1 MSQWYFF
8 YYIPA
13 KACSA
18 VLRQRAEP
26 SVLSKGKSTENSIKA
41 SVLHWPLVCS
51 HLSLVSVMWH
61 PSAVGK
67 GGHCR
72 SCSWFQLRG
81 LRHTS
86 DTWSEAIR
94 ANGNLISV
102 LGFST
107 TPQCWLCPALGLLFC
122 EASAPLTSV
131 CWLHSP
137 PLKVPFAH
145 AAHQGAWS
153 CSQLLEKEEKW
164 LFDLV
169 FLSPFVMGKNKG
181 LETSVYSVQ
190 GRSSKGVRKSC

>member
-18 VLRQRAEP
+18 VLRAEH

-51 HLSLVSVMWH
+51 HLFLVSVMWH
-61 PSAVGK
+61 TSAVGK

-81 LRHTS
+81 LRQTGN
-86 DTWSEAIR
+86 TWSETIR
-94 ANGNLISV
+94 TNGNLISV
-102 LGFST
+102 VGFST
-107 TPQCWLCPALGLLFC
+107 APKCWLCPALGLLPWA
-122 EASAPLTSV
+122 ASAPLTSV
-131 CWLHSP
+131 CWLLTP

-153 CSQLLEKEEKW
+153 CSQLMEEEEKW
-164 LFDLV
+164 FFDLA
-169 FLSPFVMGKNKG
+169 FLPPLCYGKEKG
-181 LETSVYSVQ
+181 
-190 GRSSKGVRKSC
+190 